1 MLSRSKSHLSRR
13 LKLET
18 LEKRQLLAADL
29 GSQVFTDMPAWAE
42 TDSTCV
48 SLPAFSLSPS
58 LSASSQARSEA
69 ASPLASSS
77 DSTQEVWV
85 APSRTTGRIG
95 DWATTSGDGARF
107 AFGVPIS
114 ASSVKGASIVAI
126 ARRTR
131 DIEFDLNVS
140 SASAGEDIDAN
151 TTRYRRIGPVSLAR
165 DELVEIDISDYIP
178 DGLVAGSDSV
188 AIEFEARGF
197 ATLRVVGMR
206 FLFEGLAGPKGDTGP
221 QGPAGPQGP
230 QGDAGADG
238 AVGPQGPQG
247 DVGPQG
253 PIGPQGPQGDVGPAG
268 PQGAPGPQGQTG
280 ATGPQGPAG
289 PIGPQGPQ
297 GDTGQD
303 GADGAVGPQGDVGPA
318 GPQGAPGP
326 QGETGPIGPQG
337 IPGAD
342 GAVGPQGDVGPA
354 GPQGA
359 TGPVGPEGPMG
370 PQGTAGPQGE
380 VGEQGPIGPQG
391 AQGPK
396 GDTGATGATGPV
408 GPEGPQGIQGMQ
420 GPVGPQGAVGPQ
432 GDQGIQGPVG
442 PQGDV
447 GPQGPKGDQGP
458 QGDIGPAGPQGDQ
471 GLQGAAGPQGDVG
484 PQGLKGDAGADG
496 ATGPEGP
503 QGVQGLQGPAGP
515 QGPKGD
521 TGDTGPQGPAGSS
534 NWADLT
540 GVPSGFADGTDDV
553 LSGAALIAALEEAEL
568 NLPTGPDNIAT
579 KGYVDA
585 LFSVLGSLESQI
597 SDLHSELEE
606 VKRPRIWSGGCSRQ
620 GASLNYDRYCLDTV
634 EFNSATDELI
644 VDPSGTITILKP
656 GLYRINARS
665 LVAGSNSPAPRMRV
679 LINNRVVHSTLATV
693 DRENGGIGT
702 KELVAD
708 VTLPVQ
714 GGDVVRVE
722 YLATIFAYDAFNP
735 NQGNSRLQISYEG
748 EM

>member
-29 GSQVFTDMPAWAE
+29 GSQVFTNMPAWAE

-58 LSASSQARSEA
+58 SSASSEARSEA

-85 APSRTTGRIG
+85 APARTTGRIG

-126 ARRTR
+126 SRRTR

-140 SASAGEDIDAN
+140 SASVGEDIDAS

-178 DGLVAGSDSV
+178 DDLVAGSDSV

-238 AVGPQGPQG
+238 AVGPQGP
-247 DVGPQG
+247 
-253 PIGPQGPQGDVGPAG
+253 IGPQGDVGPAG
-268 PQGAPGPQGQTG
+268 PQGQTG
-280 ATGPQGPAG
+280 ATGPAG

-297 GDTGQD
+297 GDAGQD

-326 QGETGPIGPQG
+326 QGEIGPIGPQG

-342 GAVGPQGDVGPA
+342 GAVGPQGDL

-359 TGPVGPEGPMG
+359 TGPFGPEGPMG
-370 PQGTAGPQGE
+370 PQGAVGSQGPQ
-380 VGEQGPIGPQG
+380 
-391 AQGPK
+391 
-396 GDTGATGATGPV
+396 GDTGATGATGP
-408 GPEGPQGIQGMQ
+408 EGPQGM
-420 GPVGPQGAVGPQ
+420 
-432 GDQGIQGPVG
+432 QGIQGPVG
-442 PQGDV
+442 PIGPAGPEGPI
-447 GPQGPKGDQGP
+447 GPQGPKGDI
-458 QGDIGPAGPQGDQ
+458 GDVGLTGPQGDQ
-471 GLQGAAGPQGDVG
+471 GI
-484 PQGLKGDAGADG
+484 
-496 ATGPEGP
+496 
-503 QGVQGLQGPAGP
+503 QGPAGP

-521 TGDTGPQGPAGSS
+521 TGEVGPTGPQGGVGPQGPQGDQGIQGSIGPTGDTGPGGPQGAIGPQGPKGDTGDVGPQGPAGPNRLSESEESCDAANAGALQFVENTFLGCTGEEWVRLDSTDSS
-534 NWADLT
+534 PGSVITKTIGQGESDVYSGQVPGRSLSVERQSPDSEIRLT
-540 GVPSGFADGTDDV
+540 YTDNFRVIFGVAVWRVYVNG
-553 LSGAALIAALEEAEL
+553 
-568 NLPTGPDNIAT
+568 LPTDLKMSFFDSGDKAVHQTATLVGYLNAAQFPVGINQVDIRIERPDRPQPGSSFTGWQNDQYLLEIQEI
-579 KGYVDA
+579 
-585 LFSVLGSLESQI
+585 FS
-597 SDLHSELEE
+597 
-606 VKRPRIWSGGCSRQ
+606 
-620 GASLNYDRYCLDTV
+620 
-634 EFNSATDELI
+634 
-644 VDPSGTITILKP
+644 
-656 GLYRINARS
+656 
-665 LVAGSNSPAPRMRV
+665 
-679 LINNRVVHSTLATV
+679 
-693 DRENGGIGT
+693 
-702 KELVAD
+702 
-708 VTLPVQ
+708 
-714 GGDVVRVE
+714 
-722 YLATIFAYDAFNP
+722 
-735 NQGNSRLQISYEG
+735 
-748 EM
+748 